1 MSESPPS
8 LPLRRRPESPLRRIE
23 VFKEHR
29 LNRKSKSPSRT
40 PSRRFLIPGSPYS
53 STSLSPL
60 RNNRRRSNNYE
71 PLGDD
76 AKSISAL
83 QNTVPSPEASDDFKE
98 NSIVPRVNLSS
109 IRRRSNNYEPLG
121 DNSKSSALQNTV
133 PSPEASDDFKENI
146 IVPRVNLSCDSISPW
161 SVDSTIPIHPLQFSI
176 QEHAQNSH
184 DSQQTPISD
193 CEGTPSSV
201 GQSSSSLRFPR
212 PPRASQYQ
220 SISDKRL
227 IKKSQDFGRKLEPPL
242 KIEGSPSFPS
252 NRRNQLTKGTI
263 DESSDLNYRLGSLD
277 ERPQIRDLND
287 SISSDN
293 SFIFS
298 DNSND
303 GGNEFD
309 RRDIMKSKIKRQNTK
324 HQDNFQQ
331 IMSCNR
337 SASELRGLC
346 SSMTTT
352 DDLLKAQSFLFGMSL
367 RQASERDYKGE
378 AVLHGFSNNKALAA
392 IIGNPNNEEYETKNF
407 LTLYRQPTIDQNS
420 TEDLNNLVES
430 FLVDKLLPSF
440 FGAPIAQDN
449 DGQIPFEAALIDWVA
464 TCHKE
469 MYMISPQCDA
479 GYFTTYTHKVS
490 DVVTS
495 AWESTTARAF
505 GRASS
510 RPQRQDAVD
519 NDIERGDSMS
529 STTGSTMSQ
538 SFGKSRLTPHARFC
552 LQMLSLILDEFDK
565 FTEGFKTI
573 GMDRQMEKYS
583 QAIKGIQQLKNVTG
597 PLDLCGRVVEK
608 VASIPHLLEVV
619 FSINNE
625 SDLEFV
631 LSTKIIKRVLVDKH
645 SIGPWLT
652 TMLQSPQ
659 RHISRRAI
667 DYLQTVSSLCSKEQ
681 NEQEK
686 NKKDELE

>member
-1 MSESPPS
+1 
-8 LPLRRRPESPLRRIE
+8 
-23 VFKEHR
+23 
-29 LNRKSKSPSRT
+29 
-40 PSRRFLIPGSPYS
+40 
-53 STSLSPL
+53 
-60 RNNRRRSNNYE
+60 
-71 PLGDD
+71 
-76 AKSISAL
+76 
-83 QNTVPSPEASDDFKE
+83 
-98 NSIVPRVNLSS
+98 
-109 IRRRSNNYEPLG
+109 
-121 DNSKSSALQNTV
+121 
-133 PSPEASDDFKENI
+133 
-146 IVPRVNLSCDSISPW
+146 
-161 SVDSTIPIHPLQFSI
+161 VDSTIPIHPLQFSI
-176 QEHAQNSH
+176 QEHAQHSH
-184 DSQQTPISD
+184 DSHQTPISD

-201 GQSSSSLRFPR
+201 GQPSVSNSRYPSSSDLRFLR
-212 PPRASQYQ
+212 PPPASQYR
-220 SISDKRL
+220 SISDTRL
-227 IKKSQDFGRKLEPPL
+227 IKKSQEYGRKLEPPL
-242 KIEGSPSFPS
+242 KIGGSPSIPS
-252 NRRNQLTKGTI
+252 NRRSQLTKGII
-263 DESSDLNYRLGSLD
+263 DESSDWNYPLGSLD
-277 ERPQIRDLND
+277 ERPQIRGLSD
-287 SISSDN
+287 SICSDS

-298 DNSND
+298 SNLND

-309 RRDIMKSKIKRQNTK
+309 RRDSMKSNTRRKNAK
-324 HQDNFQQ
+324 HQDDFQQ

-337 SASELRGLC
+337 SASELRGVC
-346 SSMTTT
+346 GSMTTT

-378 AVLHGFSNNKALAA
+378 TVLHGFSNNKALAA

-440 FGAPIAQDN
+440 FGAPIAQDK

-469 MYMISPQCDA
+469 MYTISPQCNA

-510 RPQRQDAVD
+510 RPQRQGAVH

-538 SFGKSRLTPHARFC
+538 SFGKSKLTPHARFC
-552 LQMLSLILDEFDK
+552 LRMLSLILDEFDK
-565 FTEGFKTI
+565 FTEGFKAI
-573 GMDRQMEKYS
+573 GTDHQMEKYS
-583 QAIKGIQQLKNVTG
+583 RAIKGIQQLKNVTG

-625 SDLEFV
+625 IDLEFV

-659 RHISRRAI
+659 RHVSRRAI
-667 DYLQTVSSLCSKEQ
+667 DYLQTVSSLCSREQ
-681 NEQEK
+681 NEHEK
-686 NKKDELE
+686 NKKDELESESVDYDDLIDEVSRLHNFIPSLLALEEKDIEEVSTTLIVKAVMDKMIARPFVATVIFFDAIFLFLMIFGFRAAVNGMIMGTELDTVLTWIYVVSCIEIKMHYSFFLSIHSATNPIFL